1 MLLLNSMN
9 IQNTNLGIFIWR
21 FNMGA
26 LMLMHGI
33 YKLFNGLSYIEGL
46 FANLKLPEI
55 LAYGVYLGEVVA
67 PILLLIGFRTRF
79 AAIVFALTMV
89 VAILM
94 SHMHQL
100 ASLGKSGAWAI
111 ELNAL
116 FLLGALG
123 LVFTGGGKYAISSEN
138 KWD

>member
-1 MLLLNSMN
+1 
-9 IQNTNLGIFIWR
+9 
-21 FNMGA
+21 MGA